1 MHARADGVQPARG
14 LGFVLEGGVQ
24 VGDCVGGEEGAVE
37 AVAEG
42 RREGVVGGDGD
53 GDAGGAGC
61 HCGGV
66 RGVR

>member
-1 MHARADGVQPARG
+1 M
-14 LGFVLEGGVQ
+14 
-24 VGDCVGGEEGAVE
+24 GDCVGGEEGAVE

-42 RREGVVGGDGD
+42 GREGVVGGDGD
-53 GDAGGAGC
+53 GDAGGAGR